1 MIHLTFNEF
10 VYYGLLIT
18 ILAVYLTIYI
28 KNRKE
33 IISSRRNST
42 RWGIV
47 LSFAVIGIMAV
58 IFKLVTW
65 LPALVSAGIACLIA
79 YYVIFIKYKD

>member
-10 VYYGLLIT
+10 VYYGLLIA

-28 KNRKE
+28 KTRKE
-33 IISSRRNST
+33 IISTRRNST

-47 LSFAVIGIMAV
+47 ISFAVIGIMAI
-58 IFKLVTW
+58 IFKLVNW
-65 LPALVSAGIACLIA
+65 LPALISSGIACLIA
-79 YYVIFIKYKD
+79 YYVVFIKYKD